1 MADVSELLK
10 KVRRIEIKARGLSNQ
25 LFSGEYHSAFKGRG
39 MSFSEVREY
48 QFGDDVRN
56 IDWNVTARFETPFVK
71 VYEEER
77 EMTVMLIID
86 VSGSENVGTR
96 GQTKREMLTE
106 LAAVLAFS
114 AIQNNDKIG
123 ALLFSDQIELFIPPR
138 KGKSHVLRIV
148 RDLLNFEPKSK
159 GTNINQALKFFT
171 GVIKKRSTAFL
182 ISDFIDEKFLD
193 SMKIAS
199 RKHDLIALR
208 MRDELEKELPKAGL
222 IQVQDAETGAITLL
236 DTAHKKTR
244 IAYKAHQLKKEDELI
259 NMFNRS
265 GIDYAFIDTHLSYV
279 KPLQA
284 MFRRRELRR

>member
-1 MADVSELLK
+1 MTEVNELLK

-96 GQTKREMLTE
+96 NQTKREMLTE

-159 GTNINQALKFFT
+159 GTDINQALRFFT
-171 GVIKKRSTAFL
+171 SAIKKRSTAFL
-182 ISDFIDEKFLD
+182 ISDFMNEGFQD
-193 SMKIAS
+193 SLKIAS
-199 RKHDLIALR
+199 RKHDLIALS
-208 MRDELEKELPKAGL
+208 MRDMLEQQLPKAGL
-222 IQVQDAETGAITLL
+222 LQVQDAETGVIKLI
-236 DTAHKKTR
+236 DTASKKVR
-244 IAYKAHQLKKEDELI
+244 NAFKVYHLKREEKLLQ
-259 NMFNRS
+259 MFKKS

>member
-1 MADVSELLK
+1 
-10 KVRRIEIKARGLSNQ
+10 
-25 LFSGEYHSAFKGRG
+25 

-77 EMTVMLIID
+77 EMTVMLLID
-86 VSGSENVGTR
+86 VSGSENVGSR
-96 GQTKREMLTE
+96 SQTKREMLTE

-148 RDLLNFEPKSK
+148 RDLLNFEPQSK
-159 GTNINQALKFFT
+159 GTDINQALRFFT

-182 ISDFIDEKFLD
+182 ISDFISNQFQD
-193 SMKIAS
+193 SLKIAG
-199 RKHDLIALR
+199 RKHDLIALA
-208 MRDELEKELPKAGL
+208 MRDMLEQRLPKAGL
-222 IQVQDAETGAITLL
+222 VQVQDAETGEIKLI
-236 DTAHKKTR
+236 DTASKKVR
-244 IAYKAHQLKKEDELI
+244 SAFKAHYLKREQDLLQ
-259 NMFNRS
+259 MFNRS
-265 GIDYAFIDTHLSYV
+265 GIDYAFIDTHKSYV
-279 KPLQA
+279 QPLQA

>member
-1 MADVSELLK
+1 MTEVNELLK

-96 GQTKREMLTE
+96 NQTKREMLTE

-159 GTNINQALKFFT
+159 GTDINQALRFFT
-171 GVIKKRSTAFL
+171 SAIKKRSTAFL
-182 ISDFIDEKFLD
+182 ISDFMNEGFQD
-193 SMKIAS
+193 SLKIAS
-199 RKHDLIALR
+199 RKHDLIALS
-208 MRDELEKELPKAGL
+208 MRDMLEQQLPKAGL
-222 IQVQDAETGAITLL
+222 VQVQDAETGAIKLI
-236 DTAHKKTR
+236 DTASKKVR
-244 IAYKAHQLKKEDELI
+244 NAFKEYHLKREEKLLQ
-259 NMFNRS
+259 MFKKS

-284 MFRRRELRR
+284 MFRRRELKR

>member
-1 MADVSELLK
+1 MTEVNELLK

-77 EMTVMLIID
+77 EMTVMLLID
-86 VSGSENVGTR
+86 VSGSENVGSR
-96 GQTKREMLTE
+96 SQTKREMLTE

-148 RDLLNFEPKSK
+148 RDLLNFEPQSK
-159 GTNINQALKFFT
+159 GTDINQALRFFT

-182 ISDFIDEKFLD
+182 ISDFISNQFQD
-193 SMKIAS
+193 SLKIAG
-199 RKHDLIALR
+199 RKHDLIALA
-208 MRDELEKELPKAGL
+208 MRDMLEQRLPKAGL
-222 IQVQDAETGAITLL
+222 VQVQDAETGEIKLI
-236 DTAHKKTR
+236 DTASKKVR
-244 IAYKAHQLKKEDELI
+244 SAFKAHYLKREQDLLQ
-259 NMFNRS
+259 MFNRS
-265 GIDYAFIDTHLSYV
+265 GIDYAFIDTHKSYV
-279 KPLQA
+279 QPLQA